1 MVSCLVAKDEGN
13 RTLEDEIVSG
23 SEGPAVSERV
33 QMAMAVSRLTTAQMV
48 LSQEALYLPNDH
60 PLLQQIQSLVA
71 IQGRVL
77 ANSDGPALTCLK
89 LTIHMA
95 DNEANAL
102 VSSLMSNRANSPIL
116 EGVSSVK

>member
-1 MVSCLVAKDEGN
+1 MVSRLVAKDKGN

-60 PLLQQIQSLVA
+60 PLQQI
-71 IQGRVL
+71 
-77 ANSDGPALTCLK
+77 
-89 LTIHMA
+89 
-95 DNEANAL
+95 
-102 VSSLMSNRANSPIL
+102 
-116 EGVSSVK
+116 